1 MAEAA
6 GAPSTKYAVRAVE
19 RTLDILDVLAQ
30 HPAGLTAPQIA
41 DAVSMPRST
50 VFRYLAVLEARH
62 YVSRFD
68 VVRFRLGSVFLSF
81 EQPIL
86 NSFTATARPLLERL
100 RDKYDETINLGI
112 LVGTRVLYAD
122 VQESPHAIRL
132 SARPGDRDFIHSS
145 ALGKALSAQLNDD
158 QVREILEAE
167 GMPRRTPNTITELQ
181 AFMVELEKVRERGF
195 ATDMSESEEGA
206 SCVAVAIDTSTSPL
220 RAAVSLSSPS
230 IRFRKERLD
239 EVVNDLRA
247 AADEIAIVSVRKAE
261 QPHDRGQPSLA

>member
-1 MAEAA
+1 MAEPATSSSARYAA
-6 GAPSTKYAVRAVE
+6 RAVE
-19 RTLDILDVLAQ
+19 RTLDILDVVAQ
-30 HPAGLTAPQIA
+30 HPGGLTAPQIG

-62 YVSRFD
+62 YVARFD
-68 VVRFRLGSVFLSF
+68 VARFRLGSVFLSYQ
-81 EQPIL
+81 QPIV
-86 NSFTATARPLLERL
+86 NSLTATARPLLERL

-145 ALGKALSAQLNDD
+145 ALGKALSAQLSGD
-158 QVREILEAE
+158 QVREIVAAE
-167 GMPRRTPNTITELQ
+167 GLPRQTPNTITDLQ
-181 AFMVELEKVRERGF
+181 EFMLELEKVRERGF

-206 SCVAVAIDTSTSPL
+206 SCVAVAIDANTSPL
-220 RAAVSLSSPS
+220 WAAVSFSSPS
-230 IRFRKERLD
+230 MRFREDRLD

-247 AADEIAIVSVRKAE
+247 AADEISTVSARK
-261 QPHDRGQPSLA
+261 